1 MLYVTD
7 KRGDPAQDGS
17 SALPRRQEEHG
28 EGGSRRRLPADTAA
42 SPPAPGLHLQPSP
55 VFGLLRGTGVGGR
68 GRILFF
74 WYISINVTVF
84 CVYACEGVC
93 LLQTTLY

>member
-1 MLYVTD
+1 MLYLMD
-7 KRGDPAQDGS
+7 ERADPAQDGS

-28 EGGSRRRLPADTAA
+28 EGGTRRRLPAV
-42 SPPAPGLHLQPSP
+42 SPPASGLHLQPSP
-55 VFGLLRGTGVGGR
+55 VFGLLRGMGVGGR

-74 WYISINVTVF
+74 WYFSINVTVF
-84 CVYACEGVC
+84 CVYARGGVC